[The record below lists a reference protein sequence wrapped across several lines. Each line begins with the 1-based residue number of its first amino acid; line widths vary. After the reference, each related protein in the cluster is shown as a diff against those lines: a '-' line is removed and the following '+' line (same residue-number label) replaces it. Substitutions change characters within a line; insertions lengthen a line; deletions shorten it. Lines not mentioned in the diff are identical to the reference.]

1 MSKKLKKTMAAA
13 LAGALVFSM
22 LPAAGPETVE
32 AVELPEMT
40 AHYDMSHS
48 ENQLTD
54 VSGNNRHA
62 TLYGTLDSDFKTSG
76 DTTILQFEA
85 DPEADDQYAELPQG
99 LVTGTDN
106 NFTVEITLSTS
117 TKAAQW
123 AWCIGQGV
131 GTWAGNDVGNYVF
144 VNPMGRVG
152 DREGEILAGIKVGS
166 PQTDEIRL
174 PSPSKNLGAGYG
186 TITLVGEGDKLTLY
200 LDGEAIA
207 EETHS
212 YSMSDVVPKDGV
224 LGYIGRSLWEPDPL
238 LTANVGDIKFY
249 DVALTQEQVA
259 ASMPTAEEKMNML
272 MLDLGVD
279 TSTSTGDLTSDLIA
293 SYDMS
298 RGENV
303 LTDVSGNG
311 NDAPLVDA
319 DDSDFVTYNGDTVWQ
334 MKNDGYAKLP
344 YSIVGDFDDSTDFTV
359 QATLTTQ
366 TQAAHWLFALGN
378 KLGAWQTTGDYIF
391 VNPSASE
398 WGGSFLGGINN
409 GGESRINNCGTGMG
423 DVNGYGTVTLVGR
436 GGVILLYLD
445 GELMAY
451 TNQSS
456 TIQDVLA
463 DINANRG
470 QQNADVDDEV
480 AGYIGRSL
488 YKVDDLLTANLADF
502 KIWSCALGESDI
514 AKTLPTAEQKSNLL
528 MADIPGVV
536 KAGNENLS
544 TVTDDLN
551 LAASVDNVALTW
563 GTWEETDVID
573 TDGTVSMEI
582 TESKTVT
589 LPFSYEIDGQKFEN
603 SITVT
608 VLPPNVQEELET
620 ALASI
625 DIPNKDDVRGN
636 ITLPEESVNGIA
648 IKWSTDRSDI
658 VNVNAIPATVA
669 GYDDTPAGTVTRPAN
684 DTVVTMTATLT
695 LNGQTVTK
703 DIPIKVKAA
712 PEEIDESEY
721 TDYFFTYFAGE
732 GYSDGEQIY
741 FASSQDGLNW
751 TDLNNNKPVL
761 TSSLGE
767 KGVRDP
773 FIIRSFEGDKF
784 YMIATDLK
792 INGGNGWTAAQEAGS
807 QALMVW
813 ESTDLV
819 NWSEQRMVEVSADID
834 AGCTWAPEA
843 TYDVE
848 TGEYVVY
855 WASKVGTDG
864 YAKQRLYYAKT
875 RDFYTF
881 TEPKVFIDTQ
891 QSSID
896 TTILY
901 EDGVY
906 YRYTK
911 NEGGSTN
918 EFGAPSKTIYAQ
930 KSDQLLG
937 GTWDNITTDSLKKEA
952 HVEGPTIFKLNED
965 DQTATQKYCLL
976 VDNFGGIGYY
986 PLVTDDL
993 SDGEFSRP
1001 STSYKMPSRARHGT
1015 PIRITAAEYA
1025 RVMQQYGGQ
1034 TVDNSELQAAVD
1046 DAEAA
1051 GYKEADYTAE
1061 SWTTFSDALAY
1072 ANEILEKETAATA
1085 AEVSAAIQQLD
1096 GARQGLV
1103 PANRETLVNLVADAN
1118 AKLNE
1123 TDKYTGTSLANLKT
1137 YIDAADAVLKN
1148 SASTPAQ
1155 IQTAIDEL
1163 NQALADLDAIEQG
1176 GQTGDGDQTG
1186 DGGQTGDGSQNG
1198 DKDNGGQN
1206 DGKDDGNDK
1215 AVQTGD
1221 TTNLIVPAIIAVI
1234 ALAAVIA
1241 VIIIRKKRK

>member
-1 MSKKLKKTMAAA
+1 MSKKLKKTMAAV

-22 LPAAGPETVE
+22 LPAAGPKTVE
-32 AVELPEMT
+32 AVELPKPT

-279 TSTSTGDLTSDLIA
+279 TSPSTGDLTSDLIA

-751 TDLNNNKPVL
+751 TDLNDNKPVL

-911 NEGGSTN
+911 NEGGRTN

-937 GTWDNITTDSLKKEA
+937 GTWTNITTQSLKNEGG
-952 HVEGPTIFKLNED
+952 VEGPTIFKLNED
-965 DQTATQKYCLL
+965 DQTDTQKYCLL
-976 VDNFGGIGYY
+976 VDNFGKIGYY

-993 SDGEFSRP
+993 SDGEFSSP
-1001 STSYKMPSRARHGT
+1001 STLYKMPSRARHGT
-1015 PIRITAAEYA
+1015 PIRITAEEYA

-1034 TVDNSELQAAVD
+1034 TVDNSELQAAVG
-1046 DAEAA
+1046 DAEAV
-1051 GYKEADYTAE
+1051 GYKEADYTAA
-1061 SWTTFSDALAY
+1061 SWKEFSDALAY
-1072 ANEILEKETAATA
+1072 ANEILDKGTNATA

-1163 NQALADLDAIEQG
+1163 NQALADLDEKEQG
-1176 GQTGDGDQTG
+1176 GQTGDGDETGDGDQTG
-1186 DGGQTGDGSQNG
+1186 DGGQTGDKG
-1198 DKDNGGQN
+1198 DS
-1206 DGKDDGNDK
+1206 GKGDVSDPDK
-1215 AVQTGD
+1215 APQTGD
-1221 TTNLIVPAIIAVI
+1221 NTNPMLPAATAVA
-1234 ALAAVIA
+1234 ALAALAAAA
-1241 VIIIRKKRK
+1241 VIVSKKRRA

>member
-1 MSKKLKKTMAAA
+1 MSKKLKKTVAAV

-22 LPAAGPETVE
+22 LPAAGPKTVE

-48 ENQLTD
+48 GDQLTD

-751 TDLNNNKPVL
+751 TDLNDNKPVL

-937 GTWDNITTDSLKKEA
+937 GTWDNITTDSLKKEP

-976 VDNFGGIGYY
+976 VDNFGNIGYY

-993 SDGEFSRP
+993 SDGEFSSP

-1015 PIRITAAEYA
+1015 PIRITAEEYA

-1072 ANEILEKETAATA
+1072 ANEILEKGTAATA

-1163 NQALADLDAIEQG
+1163 NQALAALDEIEQG
-1176 GQTGDGDQTG
+1176 GQTGDGDETG
-1186 DGGQTGDGSQNG
+1186 DGDQTGDGSQTG
-1198 DKDNGGQN
+1198 DKGDS
-1206 DGKDDGNDK
+1206 GKGDVSDPDK
-1215 AVQTGD
+1215 APQTGD
-1221 TTNLIVPAIIAVI
+1221 NTNIVGPVVGVVI
-1234 ALAAVIA
+1234 ALLLAAAIV
-1241 VIIIRKKRK
+1241 IIRKKRK